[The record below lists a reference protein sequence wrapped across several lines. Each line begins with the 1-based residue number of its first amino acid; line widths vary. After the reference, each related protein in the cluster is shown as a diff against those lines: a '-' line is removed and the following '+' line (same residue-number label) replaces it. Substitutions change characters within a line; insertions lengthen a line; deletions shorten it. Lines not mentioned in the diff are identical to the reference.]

1 MRALAH
7 VLALLGPLAVLGG
20 SWALLDSLHDA
31 DEAQQARNAGH
42 VVNARVLEL
51 DTAQAMDR
59 LLATRR
65 PKVVVLG
72 PSYANTDVK
81 TDLLAARLG
90 ISRDEIVLLS
100 VPNSVGAH
108 WYAVLKYRLFEAGH
122 RPALVVVVS
131 GLQSMLLTTPL
142 TEASFVNL
150 EVQLPEGGDPVVD
163 RLVGQE
169 GALWWGRLREQ
180 RGLARNLVFD
190 ALRGVTASTLF
201 GVDRRQARAA
211 LDAVFDDALV
221 DMDLYQGTT
230 NIAGGELEPQRYYS
244 PDMLPAPDDGFV
256 PVITELVREHGGRT
270 VWVRPPMSPFIPQEL
285 DDVVLP
291 GVQERTIALVDER
304 GGDFLDMRALPM
316 SSAMFRNED
325 HMNEEGSRRFSDALA
340 VALQD
345 LDALHPEADPERAG
359 PLAVTSE
366 GPVPR
371 IGAGERAVFHV
382 GGWPEVRGT
391 FGVDV
396 ATSGPARV
404 TVAGVPVGLAFDPV
418 LPGYAWS
425 AALDA
430 PGEGPFDVVVEAGD
444 APVELLGLAL
454 GRRRGRTFLV
464 GDVSVFEGHAVHT
477 LGQSRIE
484 GGVLVDTSV
493 RPTYGREPVTP
504 PLAARD
510 TIDLPSDVAA
520 YDTSRWAFLSDE
532 ALKGETTFGSRCSP
546 LRITEDGRMLG
557 PANVP
562 CLEVMRQG
570 HGRSCHTLDRIF
582 FTAPDG
588 TDPATNGR
596 IYRLALDPAR
606 TCDDAAW
613 IYPIDTLTLTL
624 PREGVASLEQGGR
637 WLRVGARYISQR
649 KTELVVTL
657 VVDGTTVFEETV
669 DGRDFK
675 TKPMVREIDPPVP
688 PTAEVV
694 EVHLESKNHVF
705 YLLNDVSL
713 SERPPQ

>member
-1 MRALAH
+1 MRALAP

-20 SWALLDSLHDA
+20 SWAVLDSLHDA

-59 LLATRR
+59 LLETRR

-90 ISRDEIVLLS
+90 ISRDEIALLS
-100 VPNSVGAH
+100 VPNSIGAH

-122 RPALVVVVS
+122 RPSLVVVVS

-163 RLVGQE
+163 GLVGQE

-190 ALRGVTASTLF
+190 ALRTMPATLF
-201 GVDRRQARAA
+201 GADRRQARAA

-230 NIAGGELEPQRYYS
+230 NIAGGALEPQRYYS
-244 PDMLPAPDDGFV
+244 PDMLPGPDEGFV

-270 VWVRPPMSPFIPQEL
+270 VWVRPPMSPFIPPEL

-291 GVQERTIALVDER
+291 GVQERAIALVEER

-316 SSAMFRNED
+316 STAMFRNED

-345 LDALHPEADPERAG
+345 LDALHPDADPERAG
-359 PLAVTSE
+359 PLAFTTE
-366 GPVPR
+366 GPSPSL
-371 IGAGERAVFHV
+371 APGERVVFHV
-382 GGWPEVRGT
+382 AGWPEIRGT

-396 ATSGPARV
+396 ATSGPAEV
-404 TVAGVPVGLAFDPV
+404 TVGGVPVGLAFDDA

-425 AALDA
+425 AALDS
-430 PGEGPFDVVVEAGD
+430 PGEGPFDVVVQAGD
-444 APVELLGLAL
+444 QPVELLGLAL

-464 GDVSVFEGHAVHT
+464 GDVSVFEGHVVHT

-484 GGVLVDTSV
+484 DGVLVDTSV
-493 RPTYGREPVTP
+493 RPVYARPPVTP
-504 PLAARD
+504 PLAAREVL
-510 TIDLPSDVAA
+510 DLPSEVAA

-570 HGRSCHTLDRIF
+570 HGKSCHTLDRIF

-588 TDPATNGR
+588 TDPARNGR
-596 IYRLALDPAR
+596 TYRLALDPAR

-613 IYPIDTLTLTL
+613 IYPIDELVLTFPPDGLAT
-624 PREGVASLEQGGR
+624 LEQGGR

-649 KTELVVTL
+649 KTEFVVRL
-657 VVDGTTVFEETV
+657 LVDGDTLFEETI

-675 TKPMVREIDPPVP
+675 TKPMVRELDPPVP
-688 PTAEVV
+688 PTAQSVQ
-694 EVHLESKNHVF
+694 VHIESKNHVF

-713 SERPPQ
+713 SERPPE